1 MENSKIDT
9 SMVIWFLTEMWCES
23 SPVGIGESF
32 QQIML
37 EALDIYS
44 YGRMNLAPTLYHSKQ
59 CQMDHSSH
67 LKTKTLKLVE
77 ETIFVIWG

>member
-1 MENSKIDT
+1 MGQNGELQNRYFCGYLIFDGD
-9 SMVIWFLTEMWCES
+9 VRAVQL
-23 SPVGIGESF
+23 GIRESF

-37 EALDIYS
+37 EALVIYS

-59 CQMDHSSH
+59 CQIDHSSH

-77 ETIFVIWG
+77 KIILVI